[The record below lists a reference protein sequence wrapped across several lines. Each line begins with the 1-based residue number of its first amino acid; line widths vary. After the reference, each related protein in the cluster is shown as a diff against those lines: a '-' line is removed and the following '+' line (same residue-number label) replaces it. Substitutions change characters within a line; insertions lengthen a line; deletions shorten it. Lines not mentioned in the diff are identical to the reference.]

1 MTGGSLPLEGII
13 TKVNLQTQSIKN
25 QFDDFEKKKQKAKL
39 LQLNLREDNN
49 DN

>member
-25 QFDDFEKKKQKAKL
+25 QFDDFEKKDKRQ
-39 LQLNLREDNN
+39 NY
-49 DN
+49 